1 VQNKEQEQENLIT
14 EETETETEEPK
25 EKPHWNFRSKEELNG
40 EIDPR
45 INVKGQPRNQR
56 PMGMTRRAN
65 HQSELV
71 SLLRKLKP
79 HMSAAVIRTSSI
91 VSNPNSKDSDAV
103 AAAKLLLSTYQSLMQ
118 DLYKEDK
125 EEQVPVIVQE
135 LPKFRLTV
143 QEQQ

>member
-1 VQNKEQEQENLIT
+1 MQEQDNLTT
-14 EETETETEEPK
+14 EETTK
-25 EKPHWNFRSKEELNG
+25 EKPHWNFKSKEELGG
-40 EIDPR
+40 EIDHR
-45 INVKGQPRNQR
+45 INTKGQPRNQR
-56 PMGMTRRAN
+56 PMGMTRRSN
-65 HQSELV
+65 HQAELV

-118 DLYKEDK
+118 DLYKDADK
-125 EEQVPVIVQE
+125 EETPVLVQE

-143 QEQQ
+143 QEPQ

>member
-1 VQNKEQEQENLIT
+1 MHNQEQEEVYQQDT
-14 EETETETEEPK
+14 AV
-25 EKPHWNFRSKEELNG
+25 KPQHLFRTKEELGG
-40 EIDPR
+40 EIDHR
-45 INVKGQPRNQR
+45 INTKGQPRNQR
-56 PMGMTRRAN
+56 PMGMTRRSN

-118 DLYKEDK
+118 DLYKEQK
-125 EEQVPVIVQE
+125 EEETPVLVQE

-143 QEQQ
+143 QEPE

>member
-1 VQNKEQEQENLIT
+1 MQEDQEQT
-14 EETETETEEPK
+14 
-25 EKPHWNFRSKEELNG
+25 EKPHYHFRTKQELGG
-40 EIDPR
+40 EIDNR

-56 PMGMTRRAN
+56 PMGMTRRSN

-103 AAAKLLLSTYQSLMQ
+103 AAAKLLLSSYQSLLQ
-118 DLYKEDK
+118 DLYKDDEK
-125 EEQVPVIVQE
+125 EETVVVQE

-143 QEQQ
+143 QEPQ